1 MNWMPASVSRA
12 VIYEI
17 LERFTSETQEV
28 LLFYCMYLIT
38 DRITDK
44 LMFTQEPVSPLL
56 AHSLLYFFPS
66 LLDLDKFVAAA
77 SSPGPGQGWRRRR
90 MLCWW
95 CGQDG
100 NYVTQRFINYFSL
113 LGPAHSAAA
122 QQPFSD
128 DSSFS
133 LPP

>member
-1 MNWMPASVSRA
+1 MNWMPASVSRV

-66 LLDLDKFVAAA
+66 LQDLDKLVAAA
-77 SSPGPGQGWRRRR
+77 SSPGPGPGVEEEEDALLVVWPGW
-90 MLCWW
+90 
-95 CGQDG
+95 
-100 NYVTQRFINYFSL
+100 
-113 LGPAHSAAA
+113 
-122 QQPFSD
+122 
-128 DSSFS
+128 
-133 LPP
+133 